1 MAQKPSGTTP
11 DEKAAVRQWSV
22 RDKNARQELDGKIVA
37 RLHEAAPGSTYKLY
51 FNEFTAMPEHHARTF
66 LRDEAF
72 EVLDEHGQR
81 VRPLSED
88 AMLRVAPA
96 ALAPQMVIANLD
108 ELTSEALVTRASIKP
123 GGSRYTSVT
132 PREILINF
140 LIDAEAAAQ
149 NTRRSDAGVGGGD
162 VDDWVT
168 DDTVKNALEAEMA
181 RG

>member
-1 MAQKPSGTTP
+1 MAQKPNGTTSNNGT
-11 DEKAAVRQWSV
+11 AVPLWGV
-22 RDKNARQELDGKIVA
+22 RDKNAREQKDGQIVP
-37 RLHEAAPGSTYKLY
+37 RLHEAAPGATYKLV
-51 FNEFTAMPEHHARTF
+51 FDEFTQMPEHHARTF

-72 EVLDEHGQR
+72 EVVDEHGSR

-88 AMLRVAPA
+88 ALLRVAPA

-108 ELTSEALVTRASIKP
+108 ELTAEALATRAAVKP

-132 PREILINF
+132 PREILIKF

-149 NTRRSDAGVGGGD
+149 NMRRSDARLDDGD
-162 VDDWVT
+162 VEDWVP
-168 DDTVKNALEAEMA
+168 DDMARTALEAEMA

>member
-11 DEKAAVRQWSV
+11 DEKTVVRLWSV
-22 RDKNARQELDGKIVA
+22 CDKNARQEIDGKIIP
-37 RLHEAAPGSTYKLY
+37 RLHEAAPGTTYKLF
-51 FNEFTAMPEHHARTF
+51 FNEFTKMPEHHARTF

-72 EVLDEHGQR
+72 EVHDEHDQR

-108 ELTSEALVTRASIKP
+108 ELTTEALVTRASVKP
-123 GGSRYTSVT
+123 GGSRYTSIT

-140 LIDAEAAAQ
+140 LIEAEHVAQ
-149 NTRRSDAGVGGGD
+149 NIRRSDVGVGD
-162 VDDWVT
+162 VDGDDWT
-168 DDTVKNALEAEMA
+168 PDDAVKNMLEAEMA